1 MHTLILYKNEHQ
13 LEYNTRVMFFKN
25 APRYESHFSF
35 LRCINHEKGER
46 SKEKLGL
53 PKGTALQFH
62 YFFIIGA
69 AIEFPANFA
78 ARHLKVDGGRLT
90 TNSKVAYFCLSMCVS
105 TCSLLESVRCSTRFS
120 GGGRYIR
127 LGGL

>member
-1 MHTLILYKNEHQ
+1 M
-13 LEYNTRVMFFKN
+13 FKN
-25 APRYESHFSF
+25 DDSHFSF

-53 PKGTALQFH
+53 PKGTALQFD

-78 ARHLKVDGGRLT
+78 ARHSKVDGGRLT
-90 TNSKVAYFCLSMCVS
+90 TNSKVAYFCLSVCVS
-105 TCSLLESVRCSTRFS
+105 TCSECSLLESVRCSTSMPTVRRS
-120 GGGRYIR
+120 EAGHSRTR
-127 LGGL
+127 VWLTPVCV